1 MENCCAASKEA
12 QAKSDI
18 PMAQDKIEKLANYS
32 LCLANS
38 RRVEII
44 MLLME
49 GEKCACELGQRLKI
63 TQPSISRH
71 MTVMC
76 DSGLVS
82 GRKQGRWMRYSLN
95 REAYKD
101 LLKLLIEIMQ

>member
-1 MENCCAASKEA
+1 MDKCCAASKEN
-12 QAKSDI
+12 KENTDVL
-18 PMAQDKIEKLANYS
+18 MEQDNIEKLANYS
-32 LCLANS
+32 LCLANA

-49 GEKCACELGQRLKI
+49 GEKCACELGRRLKI

-76 DSGLVS
+76 DSGLVT
-82 GRKQGRWMRYSLN
+82 GRKQGRWMLYSLN

-101 LLKLLIEIMQ
+101 LLRLLVEIMK

>member
-1 MENCCAASKEA
+1 MEQENI
-12 QAKSDI
+12 Q
-18 PMAQDKIEKLANYS
+18 KLANYS
-32 LCLANS
+32 LCLANE

-49 GEKCACELGQRLKI
+49 GEKCACELGSRLKI

-76 DSGLVS
+76 ESGLVV
-82 GRKQGRWMRYSLN
+82 GRKEGRWMRYSLN

-101 LLKLLIEIMQ
+101 LIKLLVDVMK